1 MAMTEKKKR
10 KGIRE
15 LSPVDVYRLLPDTSC
30 GECGEAN
37 CMAFAARVVNG
48 ETVLSACL
56 PLYRPGSEEKLS
68 GLEALLAPP
77 VRAVTFGNGKKT
89 SVIGGKQVQYRH
101 EFSYHNPTAIAID
114 VDDSLNEEELI
125 RRVRRIE
132 SFSYSYIGRELTLD
146 AIAVR
151 SVTGDPDRFRDCVH
165 TVAAAGNFPLV
176 LCSPDPDVMESGLKA
191 VPGTRPL
198 LYAATQANWKG
209 MAHLAEKYSCPLVV
223 SAPGDLSLL
232 GSLSRT
238 IREWGVQDIV
248 LDPGTGNEHHLPKSL
263 DAFSCI
269 RTSVFRGGE
278 EEFGFPL
285 LAIPLS
291 VYCSA
296 ELSAERSE
304 WKEAYTASMLMTRY
318 ADLLIMHSLSGWVLL
333 PALIWRFNL
342 YTDPRKPVSVEP
354 GIRVCGTPDAD
365 SPVLVTTNYA
375 LTFFTVESD
384 VKSGHLDCY
393 LMVIDTGGLSVES
406 AVAGKHLTPDRIASA
421 IAEYH
426 PENLVRHR
434 TLVIPGLA
442 ARISGETE
450 EITGWRVLVG
460 PKDSS
465 GIPQFVHGTWE
476 RPDGPS

>member
-1 MAMTEKKKR
+1 MAMSEKKKR

-56 PLYRPGSEEKLS
+56 PLYRPGGGEMLS
-68 GLEALLAPP
+68 RLEALLAPP
-77 VRAVTFGNGKKT
+77 VRTVTFGNGKRT
-89 SVIGGKQVQYRH
+89 TVIGGKQVQYRH
-101 EFSYHNPTAIAID
+101 EFAYHNPTAVVID
-114 VDDSLNEEELI
+114 VDDSLPQEDLV

-151 SVTGDPDRFRDCVH
+151 SVTGDPARFSDCVR
-165 TVAAAGNFPLV
+165 TVADTGDLPLV
-176 LCSPDPDVMESGLKA
+176 LCSLEPDVMESGIRA

-198 LYAATQANWKG
+198 LYAATRENWER
-209 MAHLAEKYSCPLVV
+209 MACLAEKYSCPLVV
-223 SAPGDLSLL
+223 SAPGDLALL

-238 IREWGVQDIV
+238 MREWGLQDLV
-248 LDPGTGNEHHLPKSL
+248 LDPGTGYEHHLSRTL

-269 RTSVFRGGE
+269 RREVFRDGDE
-278 EEFGFPL
+278 VFGFPL
-285 LAIPLS
+285 LGTPLS
-291 VYCSA
+291 VHCGQ
-296 ELSAERSE
+296 ELSRERSE

-318 ADLLIMHSLSGWVLL
+318 ADILIMHSLSGWVLL
-333 PALIWRFNL
+333 PSLVWRFNL

-354 GIRVCGTPDAD
+354 GIRVYGTPDTS

-384 VKSGHLDCY
+384 IKSGHLDCY

-450 EITGWRVLVG
+450 ELTGWRVLVG

-476 RPDGPS
+476 QPDGQA